1 MSLIHE
7 EGHCKPVLCDNLE
20 GQSGEGGGRG
30 FQDGGDTGIPV
41 TNSYRCV
48 TKSSQYCKAIILQL
62 KQINFFKESN
72 LKINPTFCN

>member
-30 FQDGGDTGIPV
+30 FQDGGDTSIPMFD
-41 TNSYRCV
+41 SYSHMAK
-48 TKSSQYCKAIILQL
+48 TITTLQSNYPPIKIIFLKSRERIR
-62 KQINFFKESN
+62 FFD
-72 LKINPTFCN
+72 